1 MKKCGL
7 IICMATLGFL
17 CSKTALKAAAAEATP
32 WQTYLDKAPV
42 QAEQFAADPLGTLVR
57 LFAAEPVQLLR
68 DTMQQYADVL
78 LFLSLAAGLAFLLQD
93 TADRALL
100 ELAAAGG
107 CGVLLWQE
115 LDKLAAAL
123 CTRMA
128 GWKSYLLGFL
138 PVYSGVLAAG
148 GEWNAGAAANGFLLT
163 VLCFIAQAV
172 TLWLQPLLRSYLAIS
187 MACGISS
194 RKSLFEGC
202 TLTGRLLRQAIGW
215 AGKAFAALMSI
226 QRVVTVQLDRSA
238 SRLGQLLTGSV
249 PIVGQALSNAADA
262 VLAGMQLLK
271 STLGIA
277 ALLSIGAEFA
287 PLYLGLLIHLLFLSC
302 CGWLAGIGGLEYCH
316 KLLQCFAEA
325 VRCMAAV
332 TALFFYVVCGGHR
345 TADADRGWLDAGISA
360 GRGSI
365 LHGVHRGGAG
375 QFFCWA
381 KLGRPV
387 HKSRSR
393 VIYFSSPSCAAAT
406 AAGQGFDRF
415 FREHSPGG
423 PVCDAVGYIGN
434 GYPDRDRD
442 PVGGVLYRTVPPAV
456 RA

>member
-1 MKKCGL
+1 MKKCAL

-172 TLWLQPLLRSYLAIS
+172 TLWLQPLLRSYLAI
-187 MACGISS
+187 
-194 RKSLFEGC
+194 
-202 TLTGRLLRQAIGW
+202 GW

-287 PLYLGLLIHLLFLSC
+287 PLYLGLLVHLLFLSC
-302 CGWLAGIGGLEYCH
+302 CGWLAGIGGLEHCH

-332 TALFFYVVCGGHR
+332 TALFFMLFVVGIVLLMLTGG
-345 TADADRGWLDAGISA
+345 G
-360 GRGSI
+360 
-365 LHGVHRGGAG
+365 
-375 QFFCWA
+375 
-381 KLGRPV
+381 
-387 HKSRSR
+387 
-393 VIYFSSPSCAAAT
+393 
-406 AAGQGFDRF
+406 
-415 FREHSPGG
+415 
-423 PVCDAVGYIGN
+423 
-434 GYPDRDRD
+434 
-442 PVGGVLYRTVPPAV
+442 
-456 RA
+456 

>member
-1 MKKCGL
+1 MKKRGL
-7 IICMATLGFL
+7 IICGATLGLL

-123 CTRMA
+123 CTRMT

-287 PLYLGLLIHLLFLSC
+287 PLYLGLLVHLLFLSC

-316 KLLQCFAEA
+316 KLLQCFAWRQMFCRAVHQIGETVVLHKERIHIRHQQNHTQEA
-325 VRCMAAV
+325 KYGNID
-332 TALFFYVVCGGHR
+332 FFLKKYAEHGMPV
-345 TADADRGWLDAGISA
+345 GI
-360 GRGSI
+360 
-365 LHGVHRGGAG
+365 
-375 QFFCWA
+375 
-381 KLGRPV
+381 
-387 HKSRSR
+387 SRSR
-393 VIYFSSPSCAAAT
+393 NFLRLQTAVIYRRK
-406 AAGQGFDRF
+406 QF
-415 FREHSPGG
+415 FLRQTEF
-423 PVCDAVGYIGN
+423 I
-434 GYPDRDRD
+434 
-442 PVGGVLYRTVPPAV
+442 
-456 RA
+456 

>member
-287 PLYLGLLIHLLFLSC
+287 PLYLGLLVHLLFAMLCRSRA
-302 CGWLAGIGGLEYCH
+302 LHGGCYGL
-316 KLLQCFAEA
+316 
-325 VRCMAAV
+325 V
-332 TALFFYVVCGGHR
+332 FYVVCGGHR

-381 KLGRPV
+381 KLGWPV

-423 PVCDAVGYIGN
+423 HVHCTAGCTGN
-434 GYPDRDRD
+434 GDPD
-442 PVGGVLYRTVPPAV
+442 
-456 RA
+456 

>member
-93 TADRALL
+93 TADKALL

-148 GEWNAGAAANGFLLT
+148 GEWNAGAATNGFLLT

-194 RKSLFEGC
+194 RKSLSEGC

-249 PIVGQALSNAADA
+249 PIVGQALSSAADA

-287 PLYLGLLIHLLFLSC
+287 PLYLGLLVHLFFLSC
-302 CGWLAGIGGLEYCH
+302 CGWLAGVTDYLQKNRDMAVSFLQREVPGMTVTVPEGSFLLWIDCSGLNLAHPAEF
-316 KLLQCFAEA
+316 LLEKAR
-325 VRCMAAV
+325 VSVNDGAAFGN
-332 TALFFYVVCGGHR
+332 AY
-345 TADADRGWLDAGISA
+345 
-360 GRGSI
+360 
-365 LHGVHRGGAG
+365 G
-375 QFFCWA
+375 QFIRVNFA
-381 KLGRPV
+381 LTRQKLQEALERIRQALDE
-387 HKSRSR
+387 K
-393 VIYFSSPSCAAAT
+393 A
-406 AAGQGFDRF
+406 
-415 FREHSPGG
+415 
-423 PVCDAVGYIGN
+423 
-434 GYPDRDRD
+434 
-442 PVGGVLYRTVPPAV
+442 
-456 RA
+456 

>member
-1 MKKCGL
+1 
-7 IICMATLGFL
+7 MATLGFL

-78 LFLSLAAGLAFLLQD
+78 LFLSLAAGLAFLLQGHCRQS
-93 TADRALL
+93 TAG
-100 ELAAAGG
+100 AGG
-107 CGVLLWQE
+107 CRRLRRFIV
-115 LDKLAAAL
+115 
-123 CTRMA
+123 A
-128 GWKSYLLGFL
+128 GTGQACRCPVHPDDRVEKYLLGFL

-202 TLTGRLLRQAIGW
+202 TLTGRLLRQAVGW

-332 TALFFYVVCGGHR
+332 TALFLCCL
-345 TADADRGWLDAGISA
+345 W
-360 GRGSI
+360 
-365 LHGVHRGGAG
+365 
-375 QFFCWA
+375 WA
-381 KLGRPV
+381 S
-387 HKSRSR
+387 H
-393 VIYFSSPSCAAAT
+393 C
-406 AAGQGFDRF
+406 
-415 FREHSPGG
+415 
-423 PVCDAVGYIGN
+423 
-434 GYPDRDRD
+434 
-442 PVGGVLYRTVPPAV
+442 
-456 RA
+456 

>member
-1 MKKCGL
+1 MKKRSL
-7 IICMATLGFL
+7 IICVAALGFL
-17 CSKTALKAAAAEATP
+17 CSKTSLKAVAAEAAP

-42 QAEQFAADPLGTLVR
+42 QAEQFAADPLGTLLH

-68 DTMQQYADVL
+68 DVLQQYADIL
-78 LFLSLAAGLAFLLQD
+78 LFLL
-93 TADRALL
+93 
-100 ELAAAGG
+100 LAAAGG

-115 LDKLAAAL
+115 LDELAAAL

-194 RKSLFEGC
+194 RKSLSEGC

-215 AGKAFAALMSI
+215 AGKAFAALMSL

-249 PIVGQALSNAADA
+249 PIVGQALSSAADA

-287 PLYLGLLIHLLFLSC
+287 PLYLGLLVHLFFLSC
-302 CGWLAGIGGLEYCH
+302 CGWLAGIGGLEHCH

-332 TALFFYVVCGGHR
+332 TALFFMLFVVGIALLMLTGG
-345 TADADRGWLDAGISA
+345 G
-360 GRGSI
+360 
-365 LHGVHRGGAG
+365 
-375 QFFCWA
+375 
-381 KLGRPV
+381 
-387 HKSRSR
+387 
-393 VIYFSSPSCAAAT
+393 
-406 AAGQGFDRF
+406 
-415 FREHSPGG
+415 
-423 PVCDAVGYIGN
+423 
-434 GYPDRDRD
+434 
-442 PVGGVLYRTVPPAV
+442 
-456 RA
+456 

>member
-238 SRLGQLLTGSV
+238 SRLGQLLTGS
-249 PIVGQALSNAADA
+249 AHCRA
-262 VLAGMQLLK
+262 
-271 STLGIA
+271 
-277 ALLSIGAEFA
+277 GAEQR
-287 PLYLGLLIHLLFLSC
+287 G
-302 CGWLAGIGGLEYCH
+302 
-316 KLLQCFAEA
+316 
-325 VRCMAAV
+325 RC
-332 TALFFYVVCGGHR
+332 
-345 TADADRGWLDAGISA
+345 SA
-360 GRGSI
+360 GRDAVAQKHPWHCRI
-365 LHGVHRGGAG
+365 AQHRGRICA
-375 QFFCWA
+375 
-381 KLGRPV
+381 LV
-387 HKSRSR
+387 SRAADTSA
-393 VIYFSSPSCAAAT
+393 FSVLLRLAC
-406 AAGQGFDRF
+406 
-415 FREHSPGG
+415 
-423 PVCDAVGYIGN
+423 
-434 GYPDRDRD
+434 RDRRA
-442 PVGGVLYRTVPPAV
+442 GVLP
-456 RA
+456 

>member
-7 IICMATLGFL
+7 IICGATLGFL

-202 TLTGRLLRQAIGW
+202 TLTGRLLRQAVGW
-215 AGKAFAALMSI
+215 ADEHSARSHGAA
-226 QRVVTVQLDRSA
+226 
-238 SRLGQLLTGSV
+238 GSFSL
-249 PIVGQALSNAADA
+249 PSGTAADRQCA
-262 VLAGMQLLK
+262 HCRA
-271 STLGIA
+271 
-277 ALLSIGAEFA
+277 GAE
-287 PLYLGLLIHLLFLSC
+287 
-302 CGWLAGIGGLEYCH
+302 
-316 KLLQCFAEA
+316 
-325 VRCMAAV
+325 
-332 TALFFYVVCGGHR
+332 
-345 TADADRGWLDAGISA
+345 
-360 GRGSI
+360 
-365 LHGVHRGGAG
+365 
-375 QFFCWA
+375 
-381 KLGRPV
+381 
-387 HKSRSR
+387 
-393 VIYFSSPSCAAAT
+393 
-406 AAGQGFDRF
+406 
-415 FREHSPGG
+415 
-423 PVCDAVGYIGN
+423 
-434 GYPDRDRD
+434 
-442 PVGGVLYRTVPPAV
+442 
-456 RA
+456 

>member
-1 MKKCGL
+1 MKKRSL
-7 IICMATLGFL
+7 IICVVILSIL
-17 CSKTALKAAAAEATP
+17 CSKTALKATAAEVAP
-32 WQTYLDKAPV
+32 WQTYLEKAPV
-42 QAEQFAADPLGTLVR
+42 QAEQFAADPLGTLLR

-68 DTMQQYADVL
+68 DALQQYAAIL
-78 LFLSLAAGLAFLLQD
+78 LFLSLAAGLAF
-93 TADRALL
+93 
-100 ELAAAGG
+100 
-107 CGVLLWQE
+107 LLWQE

-138 PVYSGVLAAG
+138 PVYSGVLATG

-194 RKSLFEGC
+194 RKSLSEGC

-226 QRVVTVQLDRSA
+226 QRVVTVQLDRST

-249 PIVGQALSNAADA
+249 PIVGQALSSAADA

-287 PLYLGLLIHLLFLSC
+287 PLYLGLLVHLFFLSC
-302 CGWLAGIGGLEYCH
+302 CSWLAGIGGLEQCH

-325 VRCMAAV
+325 ARCMAAV
-332 TALFFYVVCGGHR
+332 TALFFMLFVVGIVLLMLTGG
-345 TADADRGWLDAGISA
+345 G
-360 GRGSI
+360 
-365 LHGVHRGGAG
+365 
-375 QFFCWA
+375 
-381 KLGRPV
+381 
-387 HKSRSR
+387 
-393 VIYFSSPSCAAAT
+393 
-406 AAGQGFDRF
+406 
-415 FREHSPGG
+415 
-423 PVCDAVGYIGN
+423 
-434 GYPDRDRD
+434 
-442 PVGGVLYRTVPPAV
+442 
-456 RA
+456 

>member
-1 MKKCGL
+1 MRPYHLHGNAGFSVQQNRSESCGSRSHTVAKPISTRHL
-7 IICMATLGFL
+7 YRPSSLRQTRLAPLCVCLPPNRCNCCGIRCNNMPMFCCFCRWQLDLHFSCRTLPTEH
-17 CSKTALKAAAAEATP
+17 CWS
-32 WQTYLDKAPV
+32 W
-42 QAEQFAADPLGTLVR
+42 R
-57 LFAAEPVQLLR
+57 LP
-68 DTMQQYADVL
+68 
-78 LFLSLAAGLAFLLQD
+78 
-93 TADRALL
+93 
-100 ELAAAGG
+100 GG

-332 TALFFYVVCGGHR
+332 TALFFMLFVVGIALLMLTGG
-345 TADADRGWLDAGISA
+345 G
-360 GRGSI
+360 
-365 LHGVHRGGAG
+365 
-375 QFFCWA
+375 
-381 KLGRPV
+381 
-387 HKSRSR
+387 
-393 VIYFSSPSCAAAT
+393 
-406 AAGQGFDRF
+406 
-415 FREHSPGG
+415 
-423 PVCDAVGYIGN
+423 
-434 GYPDRDRD
+434 
-442 PVGGVLYRTVPPAV
+442 
-456 RA
+456 

>member
-1 MKKCGL
+1 MKKCAL

-202 TLTGRLLRQAIGW
+202 TLTGRP
-215 AGKAFAALMSI
+215 
-226 QRVVTVQLDRSA
+226 SA
-238 SRLGQLLTGSV
+238 
-249 PIVGQALSNAADA
+249 GQAKRS
-262 VLAGMQLLK
+262 
-271 STLGIA
+271 
-277 ALLSIGAEFA
+277 
-287 PLYLGLLIHLLFLSC
+287 PL
-302 CGWLAGIGGLEYCH
+302 
-316 KLLQCFAEA
+316 
-325 VRCMAAV
+325 
-332 TALFFYVVCGGHR
+332 
-345 TADADRGWLDAGISA
+345 
-360 GRGSI
+360 
-365 LHGVHRGGAG
+365 
-375 QFFCWA
+375 
-381 KLGRPV
+381 
-387 HKSRSR
+387 
-393 VIYFSSPSCAAAT
+393 
-406 AAGQGFDRF
+406 
-415 FREHSPGG
+415 
-423 PVCDAVGYIGN
+423 
-434 GYPDRDRD
+434 
-442 PVGGVLYRTVPPAV
+442 
-456 RA
+456 

>member
-1 MKKCGL
+1 
-7 IICMATLGFL
+7 MAYF
-17 CSKTALKAAAAEATP
+17 TP

-163 VLCFIAQAV
+163 VLCFIAQAWSPSGCSRCCCCDCSG
-172 TLWLQPLLRSYLAIS
+172 L
-187 MACGISS
+187 ACGISS

-202 TLTGRLLRQAIGW
+202 TLTERLLRQAIGW

-277 ALLSIGAEFA
+277 ALLSIGAAEFA
-287 PLYLGLLIHLLFLSC
+287 PLYLGLLVYLLFLSC

-332 TALFFYVVCGGHR
+332 TALFFMLFVVGIVLLMLTGG
-345 TADADRGWLDAGISA
+345 G
-360 GRGSI
+360 
-365 LHGVHRGGAG
+365 
-375 QFFCWA
+375 
-381 KLGRPV
+381 
-387 HKSRSR
+387 
-393 VIYFSSPSCAAAT
+393 
-406 AAGQGFDRF
+406 
-415 FREHSPGG
+415 
-423 PVCDAVGYIGN
+423 
-434 GYPDRDRD
+434 
-442 PVGGVLYRTVPPAV
+442 
-456 RA
+456 

>member
-1 MKKCGL
+1 MKKRSL
-7 IICMATLGFL
+7 IICVVILSIL
-17 CSKTALKAAAAEATP
+17 CSKTALKAAAAEVAP
-32 WQTYLDKAPV
+32 WQTYLEKAPV
-42 QAEQFAADPLGTLVR
+42 QAEQFAADPLGTLLR

-68 DTMQQYADVL
+68 DALQQYAAIL

-93 TADRALL
+93 TADKALL

-194 RKSLFEGC
+194 RKSLSEGC

-226 QRVVTVQLDRSA
+226 QRVVTVQLDRS
-238 SRLGQLLTGSV
+238 SLPSGT
-249 PIVGQALSNAADA
+249 AADRQCA
-262 VLAGMQLLK
+262 HRGA
-271 STLGIA
+271 
-277 ALLSIGAEFA
+277 GAE
-287 PLYLGLLIHLLFLSC
+287 
-302 CGWLAGIGGLEYCH
+302 
-316 KLLQCFAEA
+316 Q
-325 VRCMAAV
+325 
-332 TALFFYVVCGGHR
+332 
-345 TADADRGWLDAGISA
+345 RGRRSA
-360 GRGSI
+360 GRD
-365 LHGVHRGGAG
+365 
-375 QFFCWA
+375 
-381 KLGRPV
+381 
-387 HKSRSR
+387 
-393 VIYFSSPSCAAAT
+393 AAAQKHPWHCCIAQYRGRVCALVSR
-406 AAGQGFDRF
+406 AAGASVFSVLLQLA
-415 FREHSPGG
+415 
-423 PVCDAVGYIGN
+423 C
-434 GYPDRDRD
+434 RDRWAGAL
-442 PVGGVLYRTVPPAV
+442 P
-456 RA
+456 